1 MVSMDEEE
9 QRKKDGREPESK
21 RAKTDGISIIILII
35 IFARFFLF
43 RCRQAFEVRQ
53 RRTFEG

>member
-9 QRKKDGREPESK
+9 QRKRDGREPESK
-21 RAKTDGISIIILII
+21 RAKTDGISFIILI
-35 IFARFFLF
+35 IFARFLLF